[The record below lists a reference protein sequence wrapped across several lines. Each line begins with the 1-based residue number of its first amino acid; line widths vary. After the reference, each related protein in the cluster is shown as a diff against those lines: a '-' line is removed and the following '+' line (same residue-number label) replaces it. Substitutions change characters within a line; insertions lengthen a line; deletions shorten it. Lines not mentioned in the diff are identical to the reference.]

1 MFGKAALSKVMKP
14 VADALFPKERPLHWT
29 SKVMRLANAE
39 LALHNDRTP
48 ANKKRFDFNI
58 FVMIDSL

>member
-1 MFGKAALSKVMKP
+1 
-14 VADALFPKERPLHWT
+14 
-29 SKVMRLANAE
+29 MRLANAE